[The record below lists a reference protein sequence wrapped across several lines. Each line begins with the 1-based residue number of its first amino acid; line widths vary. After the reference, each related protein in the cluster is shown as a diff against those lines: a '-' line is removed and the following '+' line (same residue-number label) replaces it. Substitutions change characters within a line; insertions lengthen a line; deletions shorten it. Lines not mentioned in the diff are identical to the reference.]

1 MARPVKNY
9 YSTVS
14 RGKIQFHRYKK
25 GEKPCAKNKYETS
38 GTNKVLFFRLFSSF
52 SSIISYCIAT
62 CILHTFVRDLPKWSK
77 PSYFKAEALAVAQK
91 I

>member
-38 GTNKVLFFRLFSSF
+38 GTNKLLFFLF
-52 SSIISYCIAT
+52 SIISYCI
-62 CILHTFVRDLPKWSK
+62 VP
-77 PSYFKAEALAVAQK
+77 LAFRIFLCVTYRNGPN
-91 I
+91 